1 VVGEV
6 QRDWPATFH
15 AKFGAEAS
23 PVLARALVT
32 RCRGADVLAAR
43 EELGRAIGE
52 LKTVECD
59 PELGILRRIDLG
71 G

>member
-1 VVGEV
+1 M
-6 QRDWPATFH
+6 DA
-15 AKFGAEAS
+15 A

-32 RCRGADVLAAR
+32 RSHGASVLAAR

-59 PELGILRRIDLG
+59 PRLGILRRIELG
-71 G
+71 A